1 MRMREVIMS
10 MNSDNVSEASVSR
23 GNDCGR
29 ERERDEG
36 GSVRERERETEKER
50 LCVSMREIVRENE
63 RERED

>member
-29 ERERDEG
+29 ERERERDEG
-36 GSVRERERETEKER
+36 GSVRERERERRKR
-50 LCVSMREIVRENE
+50 RDCVSV
-63 RERED
+63 